1 MELHIGGLEE
11 MLVRINKAKN
21 KSFKQISR
29 CKLCLVEHFSYSQ
42 NDLLYVA
49 PKYINQE
56 QTTMLQSHFTQ

>member
-21 KSFKQISR
+21 KSFEQTSKCI
-29 CKLCLVEHFSYSQ
+29 LGLVKHFSCSQ

-56 QTTMLQSHFTQ
+56 QNTMLQSQFRQ